1 MDSRILNKYEND
13 FLDNF
18 NIVYDIKKLSKE
30 KNYNILIDKDYKYTD
45 EISNQDV
52 YIIHSI
58 LELENILDFFYDNI
72 EFLEDYNV

>member
-18 NIVYDIKKLSKE
+18 NIVYDIKELSKE
-30 KNYNILIDKDYKYTD
+30 KDYNILIDIDYKYTD
-45 EISNQDV
+45 KITNQDV

-58 LELENILDFFYDNI
+58 LELENVLDFFYDNI
-72 EFLEDYNV
+72 ELLEDYNV

>member
-1 MDSRILNKYEND
+1 MDSGILNKYEND

-18 NIVYDIKKLSKE
+18 NIVYDIKELSKE
-30 KNYNILIDKDYKYTD
+30 KDYNILIDIDYKYTD
-45 EISNQDV
+45 KITNQDV

-58 LELENILDFFYDNI
+58 LELENVLDFFYDNI

>member
-18 NIVYDIKKLSKE
+18 NIVYDIKELSKE
-30 KNYNILIDKDYKYTD
+30 KDYNILIDIDYKYTD
-45 EISNQDV
+45 KITNQDV

-58 LELENILDFFYDNI
+58 LELENVLDFFYDNI

>member
-18 NIVYDIKKLSKE
+18 NIVYDIKELSKE
-30 KNYNILIDKDYKYTD
+30 KDYNILIDIDYKYTD
-45 EISNQDV
+45 KITNQDV

-58 LELENILDFFYDNI
+58 LELENVLDFFYDNI
-72 EFLEDYNV
+72 ELLEDYNR

>member
-18 NIVYDIKKLSKE
+18 NIVYDIKELSKE
-30 KNYNILIDKDYKYTD
+30 KDYNILIDIDYKYTD
-45 EISNQDV
+45 KITNQDV

-58 LELENILDFFYDNI
+58 LELEDVLGFFYDNI
-72 EFLEDYNV
+72 EFLDDDNV

>member
-1 MDSRILNKYEND
+1 MDSGILNKYEND

-30 KNYNILIDKDYKYTD
+30 KNYNILIDIDYKYTD
-45 EISNQDV
+45 KITNQDV

-58 LELENILDFFYDNI
+58 LELENVLDFFYDNI
-72 EFLEDYNV
+72 ELLEDYNV

>member
-1 MDSRILNKYEND
+1 MDSGILNKYEND

>member
-18 NIVYDIKKLSKE
+18 NIVYDIKELSKE
-30 KNYNILIDKDYKYTD
+30 KDYNILIDIDYKYTD
-45 EISNQDV
+45 KITNQDV

-58 LELENILDFFYDNI
+58 LELENVLDFFYDNI
-72 EFLEDYNV
+72 KFLEDYNV